1 MLAPPPAA
9 AGRAQNTADAAS
21 QPWNR
26 SAPAGG
32 IPERRQPPQPESVVM
47 TGFTEDAPPNV
58 ALRGQRGGKRSAVIA
73 IVMLLVLA
81 AAVIGY
87 LTWSRQRAPQPQAV
101 RVHVLSP
108 VPTAVYRW
116 FSGSG
121 SVVDDEARVLAFAT
135 PGRLAELV
143 PAGTEFAPS
152 EILGRLSGA
161 AAIETLLAHHRSRVA
176 FYRQMRESMAAAG
189 NQPERRQ
196 AELKL
201 ADKQRLVAETEAS
214 LARLTLRADEP
225 GEVVEAL
232 AKVGTPVK
240 AGAPMLR
247 VKTKLLHG
255 DFALDAEERAEA
267 PKLPFCR
274 VEVVG
279 LGPHASNGP
288 EKPAPPA
295 VADSAPAGAQ
305 AGPRFVDC
313 RLGASPT
320 DARPFRVSLPIDVGL
335 VPGQPLRLA
344 RRRYD
349 AVFPL
354 PASAVTADG
363 SDETRAAVWIARR
376 SGTAERRAV
385 VLAERADPAL
395 VSDGLQV
402 GEDVIVDAPAG
413 LTDGAPLSVIR

>member
-1 MLAPPPAA
+1 
-9 AGRAQNTADAAS
+9 
-21 QPWNR
+21 
-26 SAPAGG
+26 
-32 IPERRQPPQPESVVM
+32 
-47 TGFTEDAPPNV
+47 
-58 ALRGQRGGKRSAVIA
+58 
-73 IVMLLVLA
+73 
-81 AAVIGY
+81 
-87 LTWSRQRAPQPQAV
+87 
-101 RVHVLSP
+101 
-108 VPTAVYRW
+108 
-116 FSGSG
+116 
-121 SVVDDEARVLAFAT
+121 
-135 PGRLAELV
+135 
-143 PAGTEFAPS
+143 
-152 EILGRLSGA
+152 
-161 AAIETLLAHHRSRVA
+161 VA

-201 ADKQRLVAETEAS
+201 ADKQHLVAETEAS
-214 LARLTLRADEP
+214 LARLTLRADDP

-247 VKTKLLHG
+247 VKTKVLHG
-255 DFALDAEERAEA
+255 EFALEAEERAEA
-267 PKLPFCR
+267 AKLPFCR

-288 EKPAPPA
+288 AKPAPA
-295 VADSAPAGAQ
+295 SVADSAPAEAQ

-313 RLGASPT
+313 RLGDAT
-320 DARPFRVSLPIDVGL
+320 GARPFRVALPIDVGL

-354 PASAVTADG
+354 PSSAVTADG
-363 SDETRAAVWIARR
+363 GDDARAAVWIARR

-385 VLAERADPAL
+385 VLAERADTAL

-413 LTDGAPLSVIR
+413 LTDGAPLTIIR